1 VLIINTGGTFNKVYE
16 PISGELIVP
25 RNNIAVESI
34 LRELPNISSD
44 IEGIIFKD
52 SLDMDDRDREELYR
66 VVRDSRDEKIV
77 IIHGTDTMDIS
88 AKYIA
93 QRINSKKVVFT
104 GAMIPFSISPIEA
117 TANLSMAISSLRYL
131 DYGVYISMQGVVL
144 PFDKIKKDRR
154 VGIFREI
161 D

>member
-25 RNNIAVESI
+25 RNSIAVESI
-34 LRELPNISSD
+34 LRELPNTHSD
-44 IEGIIFKD
+44 IKGIIFKD
-52 SLDMDDRDREELYR
+52 SLDMNDSDREELYR
-66 VVRDSRDEKIV
+66 VVRDSKDKDIV
-77 IIHGTDTMDIS
+77 IVHGTDTMDIS

-93 QRINSKKVVFT
+93 QRVNSKRVIFT
-104 GAMIPFSISPIEA
+104 GAMMPFSISPIEA
-117 TANLSMAISSLRYL
+117 TANLSMAISSIKYL
-131 DYGVYISMQGVVL
+131 EYGVYISMQGIVL

-154 VGIFREI
+154 AGIFREI